1 MLQQAWETW
10 TIQVVFDKHQ
20 VEFETL
26 DSNTDKGIMKIVTP
40 ADFKRNIN
48 FSKWTQY
55 KNKCPLLTDRQIK
68 NQIFSFFNLSKTEA
82 HTMNLNELLDVGLY
96 SDNLKMF
103 NQAWEETLLP
113 LG

>member
-1 MLQQAWETW
+1 MLPQAWETW

-26 DSNTDKGIMKIVTP
+26 DSNTDNGIMKIVP
-40 ADFKRNIN
+40 ADFRRNIN
-48 FSKWTQY
+48 FSEWTQY

-68 NQIFSFFNLSKTEA
+68 NQMFSFFNINKTQA
-82 HTMNLNELLDVGLY
+82 HTLNLNDLLDVGLHN
-96 SDNLKMF
+96 DNLKMF
-103 NQAWEETLLP
+103 SQAWEETLLP